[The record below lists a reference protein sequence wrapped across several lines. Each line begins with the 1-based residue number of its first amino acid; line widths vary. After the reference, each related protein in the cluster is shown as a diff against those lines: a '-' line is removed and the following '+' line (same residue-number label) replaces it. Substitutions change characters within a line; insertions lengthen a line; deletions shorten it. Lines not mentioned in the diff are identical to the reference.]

1 MGAALA
7 ITADDFDTEV
17 LQSDIPVLVDFYGNA
32 CPPCRALAPTIDKLA
47 AEYDG
52 RVKIVKLDTAAD
64 ENFEISVA
72 HQLSS
77 IPTLVYYKGGEV
89 VDVQVGFQSQA
100 KIEDALERVLS
111 AS

>member
-47 AEYDG
+47 AEYER
-52 RVKIVKLDTAAD
+52 RVKIVKLDTA
-64 ENFEISVA
+64 EHFEVA
-72 HQLSS
+72 AMFDIQS
-77 IPTLVYYKGGEV
+77 IPTLIYFQGGEV
-89 VDVQVGFQSQA
+89 VNVQVGWQSQG
-100 KIEDALERVLS
+100 KIEEALEQLLD
-111 AS
+111 

>member
-52 RVKIVKLDTAAD
+52 RVKIVKLDTA
-64 ENFEISVA
+64 EHFEVA
-72 HQLSS
+72 AMFDIQS
-77 IPTLVYYKGGEV
+77 IPTLIYFQGGEV
-89 VDVQVGFQSQA
+89 VNVQVGWQSQG
-100 KIEDALERVLS
+100 KIEEALEQLLD
-111 AS
+111 